1 MEASCSSAKPGFY
14 LQKPSILQSLSSRPR
29 SCLLA
34 WMSAKTWVS
43 MPYFYVLIG
52 GFVMWMLLAPQEL
65 NSKWNLWLVLEG
77 IELKATRCCT
87 VPVKKSAGVKQLGWE
102 QANVSLN
109 TVSSVV
115 DIRGPRKPMGW
126 AESNG
131 LSGCTVPD
139 PQFVRQHRQKESV
152 LIHSEWQAPFPS
164 TAGMVK
170 DKSLS

>member
-77 IELKATRCCT
+77 IELKATRRCT

-131 LSGCTVPD
+131 FIWMHCTW
-139 PQFVRQHRQKESV
+139 ST
-152 LIHSEWQAPFPS
+152 ICS
-164 TAGMVK
+164 TASSERISSDSFRMANTISFNCRDGQR
-170 DKSLS
+170 